1 MLCAHES
8 MHDHHFARHGLLDA
22 VVHQHRQ
29 GVVTPVHGAGRAGR
43 QTARMAYDRVRYHGA
58 CRGKKR

>member
-1 MLCAHES
+1 

-43 QTARMAYDRVRYHGA
+43 QTKAQGDQARHAPILP
-58 CRGKKR
+58 RGTG